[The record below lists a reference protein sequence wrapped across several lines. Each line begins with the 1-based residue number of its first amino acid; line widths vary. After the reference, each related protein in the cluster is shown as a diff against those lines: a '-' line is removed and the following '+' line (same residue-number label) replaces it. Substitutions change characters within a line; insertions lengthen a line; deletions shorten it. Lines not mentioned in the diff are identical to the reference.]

1 MEAGLVVIEPRHA
14 IDYSERQVKA
24 ARRVLIDV
32 GQVLADFRDAF
43 VVIGGW
49 VPDLLLPEAEEP
61 HVGSIDVDLALN
73 AEKLSDGRYAELLTL
88 LLDTRRYAL
97 GEKAFQLVT
106 NVDLADGGSAVRVE
120 LEFLAPKEMRLD
132 KNRPK
137 LIAGFRVLQ
146 VEACGA
152 AFVDPKAIEISGPM
166 MSGAANT
173 VRVQVASLPDFAIL
187 KALAIGGR
195 EKPKDSYDLCYC
207 LDEGPRGEERES
219 KRSISTPPAPSIRG
233 QPDGRNSSSGGD
245 ECSWMERDAAARN
258 PDVQLLGGG
267 AHVVG
272 HPRLAVVHS
281 ARAGIASAGLRHVAA

>member
-106 NVDLADGGSAVRVE
+106 NVDLTDGGSAVRVE

-207 LDEGPRGEERES
+207 LDEGPRGEESIASTWRRRRGDPLLETAIEILREKFAS
-219 KRSISTPPAPSIRG
+219 
-233 QPDGRNSSSGGD
+233 
-245 ECSWMERDAAARN
+245 
-258 PDVQLLGGG
+258 
-267 AHVVG
+267 VG
-272 HPRLAVVHS
+272 HFGPQQVATFHQSGSPDEGDRH
-281 ARAGIASAGLRHVAA
+281 ARRAYELVQGLLRALE